1 MLVWHVLYY
10 WVKIGLDYAG
20 WSWLMGWHYSQHQV
34 TKDHPVFDWMILQVR
49 LLKRFGHYTI
59 LNHLIRH
66 PMNQKQACICQAHH
80 HRMPVLSFPLIQAWA
95 IYLQMNYHPLH
106 HLGQCCNHHQIL
118 ITKFLVSTFFMIFYF
133 TSFLQGPHISF
144 LRWHWYLEA
153 FTITPWYPIF
163 QFDIKWLLICS
174 NISHIWRFLLQFQ
187 AWYI

>member
-1 MLVWHVLYY
+1 MY
-10 WVKIGLDYAG
+10 
-20 WSWLMGWHYSQHQV
+20 
-34 TKDHPVFDWMILQVR
+34 R
-49 LLKRFGHYTI
+49 HYTI
-59 LNHLIRH
+59 LNHLIHH

-80 HRMPVLSFPLIQAWA
+80 HGMPVLSFPLIQAWA

-153 FTITPWYPIF
+153 FAITPWYPIF
-163 QFDIKWLLICS
+163 QFDIKWLPICS
-174 NISHIWRFLLQFQ
+174 NISHIWRFFATISSLIYLVPLIVQIEQ
-187 AWYI
+187 DVTVSLEDSHPGKPWPRTPLI